1 MNKKDR
7 LFIAIHKLKRVYA
20 FQRGY
25 GVFVGCCLLFLNL
38 GYGVH
43 QAEAVTPQIW
53 KENSQTAFEKGE
65 VDGLSLTKEGTVTLA
80 PKWDLMA
87 DTGEHFVWSL
97 AADDKGTIYLGTGI
111 EGRVY
116 ALKAGN
122 KTPSIVFDAEEE
134 TKIFALAIGPDG
146 ALYAGTS
153 PNGLIYRIVPNKPAE
168 VYCETGDL
176 HVWSLVWVQDK
187 LYATTGGELGRIVK
201 VVKNKADV
209 VYQSTDSNI
218 ISLTMG
224 PDGSLYA
231 GTDQNGLIYKVMP
244 NGKVSVFY
252 DAGEK
257 EVHAIA
263 VGKDG
268 MVYAAAMAG
277 RSDEKKNGNG
287 EGGNSVLYAIRP
299 SGSALRLWEIDD
311 PLLLSVTVDGD
322 GSLRVVTGKKGRV
335 YRIWPD
341 GTYTLLAQF
350 KDVHPWAV
358 MATSDGALW
367 VGSSGDGQLFKLG
380 ARYVSEGFLTSE
392 AKDFTLTSHWGQAHW
407 QAELPSGTSVVL
419 QSRSGNS
426 DTPDDTWSE
435 WSEVLKS
442 SGRQMTSRPARF
454 LQYRLHLKSS
464 SDQISPA
471 VREVRLAGL
480 QENVA
485 PMVLSVKVVQDEEG
499 DPKRDRRGLRKV
511 VWEAG
516 DVNDDELFYTVSFR
530 EVGTS
535 KWFVLKED
543 MTGSQLS
550 WDTETV
556 PDGTVMLR
564 VVASDRGGNP
574 AAKALSGEAVSMPVL
589 IDNTPPT
596 VKIQSVNQSGMGNVV
611 VVGGIEDMQSAI
623 VSAKYAVNSG
633 DWEVVFSE
641 DSIFDSAK
649 EKLNFSIGSL
659 KVGVYT
665 LVVRAEDVLGNVGVG
680 KTTFEVK

>member
-1 MNKKDR
+1 MRVNKKDS
-7 LFIAIHKLKRVYA
+7 LFIAINK
-20 FQRGY
+20 FQ
-25 GVFVGCCLLFLNL
+25 VLVGCCLLFWNL
-38 GYGVH
+38 GYGFYQV
-43 QAEAVTPQIW
+43 EAVTPQIW

-80 PKWDLMA
+80 PKWDLMS

-97 AADDKGTIYLGTGI
+97 ATDDNGTIYIGTGI

-116 ALKAGN
+116 ALKIGN

-134 TKIFALAIGPDG
+134 TKIFALVMGPDG

-153 PNGLIYRIVPNKPAE
+153 PNGLIYRILPNKPAE
-168 VYCETGDL
+168 VYCKTGDL
-176 HVWSLVWVQDK
+176 HVWSLMWVQDK
-187 LYATTGGELGRIVK
+187 LYATTGGEVGRVVK
-201 VVKNKADV
+201 VGKNKV
-209 VYQSTDSNI
+209 EVIYQSNDPNV
-218 ISLTMG
+218 ISLAMG
-224 PDGSLYA
+224 NDGSLYA

-244 NGKVSVFY
+244 NDKVSVFY

-277 RSDEKKNGNG
+277 RSDKKKNGND

-311 PLLLSVTVDGD
+311 PFLVSVTVEKD
-322 GSLRVVTGKKGRV
+322 GSLLVVTGKKGRV

-341 GTYTLLAQF
+341 GTYTLLAQL

-358 MATSDGALW
+358 LATSDGALW
-367 VGSSGDGQLFKLG
+367 VGSSGDGKLFKLG
-380 ARYVSEGFLTSE
+380 TRYVSEGFLTSE

-407 QAELPSGTSVVL
+407 QAHLPSATSVVL

-426 DTPDDTWSE
+426 DTPDDTWSQ
-435 WSEVLKS
+435 WSKALKT
-442 SGRQMTSRPARF
+442 SGGQITSRPARF

-464 SDQISPA
+464 SDHVSPA

-480 QENVA
+480 QENMA

-499 DPKRDRRGLRKV
+499 DPKRDRRSLRKV

-516 DVNDDELFYTVSFR
+516 DVNDDSLFYTVSFR

-543 MTGSQLS
+543 MMATQFS

-556 PDGTVMLR
+556 PDGTIEVR

-574 AAKALSGEAVSMPVL
+574 LDKALSGEAMSMPVV

-596 VKIQSVNQSGMGNVV
+596 VKILSVNQSGIGQVK
-611 VVGGIEDMQSAI
+611 VVGEIEDLHSA
-623 VSAKYAVNSG
+623 VQSAKYAVNSG
-633 DWEVVFSE
+633 DWEIVFSE
-641 DSIFDSAK
+641 DAIFDSSK
-649 EKLNFSIGSL
+649 EALNFPIGSL
-659 KVGVYT
+659 QVGIYT
-665 LVVRAEDVLGNVGVG
+665 LVIRAEDVLGNVGLG